1 MLALKIETA
10 NADPKGMS
18 RSAGKAKRSTRDN
31 RPSMLA
37 FLAAGVKRV
46 EGSAT
51 LRTQAHARG
60 VTPRIRKRRPPGS

>member
-1 MLALKIETA
+1 
-10 NADPKGMS
+10 MS
-18 RSAGKAKRSTRDN
+18 RFAGKAKKSSRDN

-37 FLAAGVKRV
+37 LLAAGVKRV

-60 VTPRIRKRRPPGS
+60 VTPRLRKRRPPGS